1 MTPLVLLHGFM
12 GGSAQWTAQ
21 ITGLKSTGPLVFID
35 LPGFGANSHMAP
47 IKKIEHFA
55 EWVIADLRDKGIS
68 RYALVGHSMG
78 GMIAQ
83 EIAIRDARHI
93 DKLVLYSTGSLGVLP
108 GRFESIETSK
118 MRVIREG
125 TSVTS
130 RRIASTWF
138 LQGEN
143 ALGYGIT
150 ADIAASASRDAILF
164 GLDAM
169 QNWSGVKNLKN
180 IKADTLVLWG
190 DRDRT
195 YPWSQI
201 EQLWTTIPDAN
212 LAIVPNCAHA
222 VHAEKPE
229 IFNAIVTQFLTE

>member
-1 MTPLVLLHGFM
+1 MLLYHV
-12 GGSAQWTAQ
+12 SKCLRCRRNRKAALSKSHQPAATA
-21 ITGLKSTGPLVFID
+21 SSPV
-35 LPGFGANSHMAP
+35 
-47 IKKIEHFA
+47 
-55 EWVIADLRDKGIS
+55 
-68 RYALVGHSMG
+68 
-78 GMIAQ
+78 
-83 EIAIRDARHI
+83 
-93 DKLVLYSTGSLGVLP
+93 LVLYSTGSLGVLP